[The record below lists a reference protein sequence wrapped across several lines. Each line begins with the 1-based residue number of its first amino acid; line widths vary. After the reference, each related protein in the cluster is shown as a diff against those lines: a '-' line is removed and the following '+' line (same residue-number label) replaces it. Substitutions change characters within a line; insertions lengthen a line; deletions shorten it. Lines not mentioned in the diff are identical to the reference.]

1 MSNCVFILF
10 SLDPSND
17 DARTSDDNDGPVV
30 EPDQAQ
36 RMFSLVRVFFSYFL

>member
-1 MSNCVFILF
+1 MSNSVFILF
-10 SLDPSND
+10 PLDPLNN
-17 DARTSDDNDGPVV
+17 DARTSNDIDGPVV